1 MNDNKY
7 DFLNRLTE
15 LDDYEIE
22 KLSEDFPFVDKS
34 AKKRIAKLCEEKL
47 DMNNNKDEFITDG
60 KVDKITKTP
69 WYRSYAFGI
78 AASLILVAGF
88 GFFAIKGL
96 SRQGTKDNQPENN
109 DFYTGIVTETTSVTD
124 TMTTTASTT
133 DKITSQTTTTTTS
146 TKTEISATATA
157 ETTVSNTAESTTT
170 TTAKQAAVHYSITL
184 PSDANGKFTITF
196 NAYRNGNFTAF
207 KSKEITFPYDQN
219 FNETITGE
227 GTEKVYVMLENA
239 ITWDSGISIGNYVFD
254 YDSGNITI
262 EYEDVRK
269 AFEDA
274 GAFRDYTQS
283 DFKRQSVNEFMSM
296 LNGIRGI
303 QDDKT
308 WLLIAEQSVSLLNWS
323 MGTTLTNDEIISA
336 WGIYTDNWTEAD
348 FDSFRRLY
356 QLVYDEAFNI
366 VTNGDGELLAQLGYS
381 ESDFSFVELPLEPM
395 ETIKALT

>member
-1 MNDNKY
+1 MKTNKY
-7 DFLNRLTE
+7 DFLNRLSE
-15 LDDYEIE
+15 LNDYELE
-22 KLSEDFPFVDKS
+22 KISEDYPFADKS
-34 AKKRIAKLCEEKL
+34 AKKRIANLCEEKL
-47 DMNNNKDEFITDG
+47 NMNNNRDQLITDR
-60 KVDKITKTP
+60 KADKITKTP
-69 WYRSYAFGI
+69 WYRSYAVGI
-78 AASLILVAGF
+78 AASLVLIAGF
-88 GFFAIKGL
+88 GLLAIKGL

-109 DFYTGIVTETTSVTD
+109 DFYTGIITETTSVTD
-124 TMTTTASTT
+124 TITTTASTT
-133 DKITSQTTTTTTS
+133 KIITSQTTTTTTS
-146 TKTEISATATA
+146 TKTEISATDTA
-157 ETTVSNTAESTTT
+157 ETTVSSTAESTTAS
-170 TTAKQAAVHYSITL
+170 TAKKAAVHYSITL

-219 FNETITGE
+219 LDVTITGE

-254 YDSGNITI
+254 YDNGNITV

-296 LNGIRGI
+296 LNEISGI

-323 MGTTLTNDEIISA
+323 MGTTLTNDDIVSA
-336 WGIYTDNWTEAD
+336 WEIYTDNWTEAD

-366 VTNGDGELLAQLGYS
+366 VTNDDGEILAQLGYS
-381 ESDFSFVELPLEPM
+381 DSDFSFVELPLEPM

>member
-22 KLSEDFPFVDKS
+22 KISEDFPFADKS

-47 DMNNNKDEFITDG
+47 DMNNNKDEFITDR
-60 KVDKITKTP
+60 KADKITKTP
-69 WYRSYAFGI
+69 WYRSYALGI

-88 GFFAIKGL
+88 GFLAIKGL

-124 TMTTTASTT
+124 TITTTASTT
-133 DKITSQTTTTTTS
+133 DEITSQTTTS
-146 TKTEISATATA
+146 TKTEISTTDTT
-157 ETTVSNTAESTTT
+157 EITVSSTTAPTTT
-170 TTAKQAAVHYSITL
+170 TTAKKAAVHYSITL
-184 PSDANGKFTITF
+184 PSDANGKFIITF
-196 NAYRNGNFTAF
+196 NAYRDGNFTAF

-219 FNETITGE
+219 FDETITGE

-239 ITWDSGISIGNYVFD
+239 ITWDSGIIIGNYVFD
-254 YDSGNITI
+254 YDSGNITT

-308 WLLIAEQSVSLLNWS
+308 WLIIAEQSVSLLNWS

-348 FDSFRRLY
+348 FDSFRHLY

-366 VTNGDGELLAQLGYS
+366 VTNGNGELLAQLGYS
-381 ESDFSFVELPLEPM
+381 DSDFNFVELPLEPM

>member
-22 KLSEDFPFVDKS
+22 KISEDFPFADKS

-47 DMNNNKDEFITDG
+47 DMKNNKNEFIKDR
-60 KVDKITKTP
+60 KADKITKTP

-78 AASLILVAGF
+78 AASLILIAGF
-88 GFFAIKGL
+88 GFLAIKGL
-96 SRQGTKDNQPENN
+96 SRQGTKDSQPENN

-124 TMTTTASTT
+124 TITTTASTT
-133 DKITSQTTTTTTS
+133 DEITSQTTTS
-146 TKTEISATATA
+146 TKTEISTTDTT
-157 ETTVSNTAESTTT
+157 EITVSSTTAPTTT
-170 TTAKQAAVHYSITL
+170 TTAKKAAVHYSITL

-196 NAYRNGNFTAF
+196 NAYRDGNFTAF

-219 FNETITGE
+219 FDETITGE
-227 GTEKVYVMLENA
+227 GTEKVYVMLENT
-239 ITWDSGISIGNYVFD
+239 ITGDSGITIGNYIFD
-254 YDSGNITI
+254 YDNNNITV
-262 EYEDVRK
+262 EYENIRK

-283 DFKRQSVNEFMSM
+283 DFKRQSVNEFMSI

-308 WLLIAEQSVSLLNWS
+308 WLIIAEQSVSLLNWS

-348 FDSFRRLY
+348 FDSFRHLY

-366 VTNGDGELLAQLGYS
+366 VTNGNGELLAQLGYS
-381 ESDFSFVELPLEPM
+381 DSDFNFVELPLEPM

>member
-22 KLSEDFPFVDKS
+22 KISEDFPFADKS

-47 DMNNNKDEFITDG
+47 DMKNNKNEFITNR
-60 KVDKITKTP
+60 KADKITKTP

-78 AASLILVAGF
+78 AASLILIAGF
-88 GFFAIKGL
+88 GFLAIKGL

-124 TMTTTASTT
+124 TITTTASTT
-133 DKITSQTTTTTTS
+133 DEITSQTTTS
-146 TKTEISATATA
+146 TKTEISTTDTT
-157 ETTVSNTAESTTT
+157 EITVSSTTDPTTT
-170 TTAKQAAVHYSITL
+170 TTAKKAAVHYSITL

-196 NAYRNGNFTAF
+196 NAYRDGNFTEF

-219 FNETITGE
+219 FDETITGK
-227 GTEKVYVMLENA
+227 GTEKVYVMLENT
-239 ITWDSGISIGNYVFD
+239 ITGDSGITIGNYIFD
-254 YDSGNITI
+254 YDNNNITV
-262 EYEDVRK
+262 EYENIRK
-269 AFEDA
+269 AFEAA

-323 MGTTLTNDEIISA
+323 MGTTLTNDEIIST

-348 FDSFRRLY
+348 FDSFRHLY

-366 VTNGDGELLAQLGYS
+366 VTNGNGELLAQLGYS
-381 ESDFSFVELPLEPM
+381 DSDFNFVELPLEPM

>member
-7 DFLNRLTE
+7 NFLNRLTE
-15 LDDYEIE
+15 LDDYKIE
-22 KLSEDFPFVDKS
+22 KISEDFPFADKS
-34 AKKRIAKLCEEKL
+34 AKQRIAKLCEEKL
-47 DMNNNKDEFITDG
+47 DMKKNNKDEFITDR
-60 KVDKITKTP
+60 KEDKITKKP
-69 WYRSYAFGI
+69 WYCSYAVSI

-88 GFFAIKGL
+88 GFLAIKGL
-96 SRQGTKDNQPENN
+96 SRQGTKDNQPQND

-133 DKITSQTTTTTTS
+133 NEITSQTAIS
-146 TKTEISATATA
+146 TKTEISATDTA
-157 ETTVSNTAESTTT
+157 ETTVSSTAESTTT
-170 TTAKQAAVHYSITL
+170 TTAKKAAVHYSITL

-219 FNETITGE
+219 FDETITGE
-227 GTEKVYVMLENA
+227 GTEKVYVMLENL
-239 ITWDSGISIGNYVFD
+239 ITWDSGITIGNYVFD
-254 YDSGNITI
+254 YDNGNITV
-262 EYEDVRK
+262 EYEDIRK

-283 DFKRQSVNEFMSM
+283 DFKRQSVEEFMRI
-296 LNGIRGI
+296 LNGIRRI

-308 WLLIAEQSVSLLNWS
+308 WLIIAEQSVSLLNWS
-323 MGTTLTNDEIISA
+323 MGTTLTNDDIVSA
-336 WGIYTDNWTEAD
+336 WEIYTDNWTEAD
-348 FDSFRRLY
+348 FNSFRHLY

-381 ESDFSFVELPLEPM
+381 DSDFSFAELPLEPI
-395 ETIKALT
+395 ETIMALT